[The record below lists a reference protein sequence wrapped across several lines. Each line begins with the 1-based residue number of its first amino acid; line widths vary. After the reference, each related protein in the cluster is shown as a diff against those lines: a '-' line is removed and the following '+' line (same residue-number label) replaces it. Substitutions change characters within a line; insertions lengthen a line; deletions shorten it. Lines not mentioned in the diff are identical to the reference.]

1 MIGIFLLLNCLRC
14 GPNQENIV
22 MRTLFSFCPNVFF
35 TGQDKYLSR
44 CADFCLS
51 RRNCAGNY
59 GIFALN
65 AKIQIIVKFYT
76 EGILSGIDLPD
87 C

>member
-1 MIGIFLLLNCLRC
+1 
-14 GPNQENIV
+14 
-22 MRTLFSFCPNVFF
+22 MRTDFSHFALTVFF
-35 TGQDKYLSR
+35 TGQDEYLSR

-51 RRNCAGNY
+51 RRNYAGNY